1 MEVELHIIYRP
12 KPQSDFCEEFLKY
25 IEGVVIDDQLVMVW
39 DFNFDWLSNESA
51 NSNVR
56 KMKDNFNLIQ
66 HELKPAHTS
75 GHDYIISPLSG
86 KLVIP
91 DTIEV
96 SELIS
101 DHAAIICSINL
112 SKPNTIRKAIT

>member
-1 MEVELHIIYRP
+1 
-12 KPQSDFCEEFLKY
+12 
-25 IEGVVIDDQLVMVW
+25 
-39 DFNFDWLSNESA
+39 
-51 NSNVR
+51 
-56 KMKDNFNLIQ
+56 MKDNFNLIQ
-66 HELKPAHTS
+66 HELNPTHTS

-112 SKPNTIRKAIT
+112 SKPNTIRKAITYRQLKKINMDIFCQGCD